1 MRVTQYLII
10 IVPLVT
16 NHNQNI
22 MADNA
27 EGLNLQ
33 WLFEI
38 MNFNMPVFYQNLDSS
53 MCKSAII

>member
-1 MRVTQYLII
+1 
-10 IVPLVT
+10 
-16 NHNQNI
+16 

-38 MNFNMPVFYQNLDSS
+38 IEFQYACDLP
-53 MCKSAII
+53 KSW